1 MASASTQPE
10 RFGRVGVVMGGWS
23 PEREVSLRSGQAVA
37 AALAAR
43 GIDVVS
49 IDADRDVINTLAA
62 QHVERVFLILHGTGG
77 EDGLIQGALELAG
90 IPYTGSGVL
99 GSALAMDKLRT
110 KQVCRDV
117 GVPTPRWSIVT
128 DTPGA
133 QAAAAEFGFPVIIK
147 PIAQGSSIGVSKV
160 MNNEVQQAYELASQ
174 YGTVMVEEFIQ
185 GREVTASILEDEVL
199 PLISM
204 STSRVFYDYDAKYND
219 DGTHYECPCALPE
232 EVTAEIKAHALSAF
246 HAVGASGWGRAD
258 FMVDENNR
266 PWFIELNTLPG
277 MTDHSLVPMAASEHG
292 LEFGEL
298 CERILSAT
306 LSLDTVV
313 SEEAVAS

>member
-1 MASASTQPE
+1 MASASLQPE

-23 PEREVSLRSGQAVA
+23 PERDVSLRSGQAVA
-37 AALAAR
+37 AALASR

-62 QHVERVFLILHGTGG
+62 QHVDRVFLILHGTGG
-77 EDGLIQGALELAG
+77 EDGTIQGALELAG

-99 GSALAMDKLRT
+99 GSALAMNKLRT

-117 GVPTPRWSIVT
+117 GVPTPAWTMVT
-128 DTPGA
+128 DA
-133 QAAAAEFGFPVIIK
+133 DSAVSAATDFGFPVIVK

-160 MNNEVQQAYELASQ
+160 MGNEVTQAFALASQ
-174 YGTVMVEEFIQ
+174 YGEVMVETFVE
-185 GREVTASILEDEVL
+185 GREVTASILDGEVL

-219 DGTHYECPCALPE
+219 DGTHYECPCHLPDD
-232 EVTAEIKAHALSAF
+232 VTATIKRHALTAF
-246 HAVGASGWGRAD
+246 QAVGASGWGRAD
-258 FMVDENNR
+258 FMVDAENR

-277 MTDHSLVPMAASEHG
+277 MTDHSLVPMAAQAHG
-292 LEFGEL
+292 LGFGEL

-306 LSLDTVV
+306 LDTVAT
-313 SEEAVAS
+313 EEAMAS